1 MTAERSRWSAPA
13 KHAEA
18 EIQARITRC
27 RNITRGAWRM
37 ENAMNLEDVEAG
49 FPDRRA
55 SGGSST
61 AGSGGT
67 MLAGVSGGK
76 EFDVF
81 YGVDEWTL
89 QQTRG
94 DFVVG

>member
-1 MTAERSRWSAPA
+1 
-13 KHAEA
+13 
-18 EIQARITRC
+18 
-27 RNITRGAWRM
+27 M
-37 ENAMNLEDVEAG
+37 ENAMNLGEGEAG
-49 FPDRRA
+49 FQDRRA

-61 AGSGGT
+61 AGSGAT
-67 MLAGVSGGK
+67 MMAGVSGGK